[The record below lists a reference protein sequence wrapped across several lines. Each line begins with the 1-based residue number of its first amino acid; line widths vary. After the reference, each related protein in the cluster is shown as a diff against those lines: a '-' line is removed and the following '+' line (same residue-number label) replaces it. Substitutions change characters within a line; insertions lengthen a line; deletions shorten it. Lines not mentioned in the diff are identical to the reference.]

1 MARSDKML
9 GDRDSVVGITIRYA
23 LEGSG
28 IEHLSRGVQNFPV
41 PPNVPE
47 VHSSSFKIATSSL
60 SKGY

>member
-9 GDRDSVVGITIRYA
+9 GDRDGVVGIAIRYV
-23 LEGSG
+23 LEGSR
-28 IEHLSRGVQNFPV
+28 IKHLPRGVRNFPV

-47 VHSSSFKIATSSL
+47 VHSSSFKMATSSL